1 MRHFDFS
8 SSFDTLDLPR
18 DVTEILRA
26 TAHNKRLFN
35 EIQIHDDERYTTG
48 SLRYDS
54 ENRPRAKFSDLESFP
69 ERLQTDRI
77 ENIFRFFDF
86 DRQASRFQL
95 ESWQTITDQL
105 DHVRDSTENT
115 DRATVVS
122 APTGFGKTPAF
133 LGPAF
138 HNSVLQD
145 GDRTIIVYPS
155 RALLKDQLGRI
166 LKTVHKINNDPDFEN
181 ENNLSVGA
189 WMGRQPYSKDDLVTD
204 GRSFVDP
211 GSPAKVK
218 IASHWEDDLTT
229 FYIGRRPLPRN
240 DRGYEVFDE
249 VYRESDGNDGVRFT
263 ERELVLHR
271 NAIKEDDSDDP
282 RPDILLTTLESLEIL
297 ATKPHYDIVLNAEY
311 FIFDEI
317 HQYQGLRGSH
327 TAQIIRNIRQIRD
340 ANAVFLGASATVDN
354 PSSFAESLF
363 GFSSRAVK
371 EYDEFA
377 ADPNTVEVLEPHGTD
392 IDDSNSDALHYY
404 FMLTGQNQQ
413 PGVASQYLQHAMMVG
428 RSLLQPNHTQQN
440 NPEAVD
446 DEMSLLSLT
455 DHPGER
461 RKLLSFI
468 QSKSQINRLKHQ
480 FENADKTRE
489 LWRYHDLGQP
499 GDWRTLANRTGH
511 EFLDTTHELDNP
523 IAVYSGSEADVDDI
537 DDADIIHGTSFLEV
551 GIDIE
556 NLHFVSQYR
565 PPENITTFKQRA
577 GRAAREK
584 DGSGHVFIH
593 LSEFAGDSNF
603 HYRADRF
610 IQNNITTPIWA
621 ENAVIS
627 WMHDRF
633 REYYHTLAEFRNAS
647 WYEGSWSADR
657 NAPELINAYFTQE
670 LGWTAFT
677 ELLLHPGSQLDE
689 IYGIRIS
696 DRNLLQNGEDLDTI
710 RERINEKIQS
720 IRDEYT
726 DIQSLVDEDT
736 GDLLLDQD
744 AITQFILELSEAG
757 IELHEDFTDSITE
770 DRFDEARTKLESITD
785 APNPG
790 DRVDEFLNA
799 LNNIKV
805 SIESQRISLGPEA
818 FPSDRLNQLDNAITV
833 IQEAIEGGGLENKA
847 RERRALYYLNQAL
860 DGIKEYRKP
869 WVANHGQLS
878 AIKGLFRTAYYYNRS
893 LKTLHDTQ
901 EFQLHQPPSD
911 WEAKEAAESG
921 LPDEYEQIWYVP
933 PNYFNDAG
941 RYYTLEEPEFNEAD
955 DYKLDEKPVTSMLS
969 QFIPFKVEHKPDV
982 GECQVFQ
989 PRVTREDGQ
998 PKFDFSGIPGE
1009 DPTEDIRV
1017 PDRIRLDGVRDES
1030 GELAQGVFE
1039 FDTYN
1044 YEIQPASDGPTPAS
1058 SSGGS
1063 TVPVK
1068 LFAEANIQ
1076 SDVTATGDID
1086 FESGNLLL
1094 HPADAKVWLESILLQ
1109 IRRQIQLNDGDE
1121 NEYVPVG
1128 NSETHLIEASSP
1140 KLGYQLHTR
1149 ALTWDVSTLM
1159 STYESS
1165 DGLDIDAL
1173 GAGRR
1178 VPGEGEVQAAMY
1190 KHFDRIDPRES
1201 MYTTAAHLLTLL
1213 TADVTGVDPNLL
1225 LYGYDTDRQEIY
1237 VFEQTE
1243 GGQGIVDLFC
1253 EHQERRPDLV
1263 LNSLYRLLHN
1273 PQILTERL
1281 WAHTPTVDRL
1291 YDEVE
1296 IQAFTRSGGD
1306 RAGAVDDIESIVADV
1321 LELSYPDSLSR
1332 VTEEVAATIDRIAS
1346 LSTDDVSIDKLFQL
1360 KHELAASLVHD
1371 PQADG
1376 TAVQTD
1382 EIPADVHTEFEDI
1395 IMALGE
1401 ESVQALLLPQD
1412 IDSCQVNLQLDR
1424 SISAVPQDEALSY
1437 CMLEQLEDYLVDAIP
1452 KSQNR
1457 EAMMERGAYWAW
1469 LDASND
1475 EVFFVSW

>member
-35 EIQIHDDERYTTG
+35 ESQIHDDERYTTG
-48 SLRYDS
+48 SLRYDN

-69 ERLQTDRI
+69 ERLQTDRV
-77 ENIFRFFDF
+77 EDIFRFFDF

-105 DHVRDSTENT
+105 EHIRDATETT
-115 DRATVVS
+115 DRAAVVS

-138 HNSVLQD
+138 HNAVLQN

-166 LKTVHKINNDPDFEN
+166 LKTVHKVNNDPDFEN
-181 ENNLSVGA
+181 DLSVGA

-204 GRSFVDP
+204 GRSFVEP
-211 GSPAKVK
+211 GSPAKLKV
-218 IASHWEDDLTT
+218 ASHWSDNQTT
-229 FYIGRRPLPRN
+229 FYIARRSLPRV
-240 DRGYEVFDE
+240 DPGYEVFDE
-249 VYRESDGNDGVRFT
+249 VYRRTDGTDGIRFT
-263 ERELVLHR
+263 EDELVLHR
-271 NAIKEDDSDDP
+271 NAIKEDDSNDP

-297 ATKPHYDIVLNAEY
+297 AAKPHYDIVLNAEY

-327 TAQIIRNIRQIRD
+327 AAQIIRNIRQIRD
-340 ANAVFLGASATVDN
+340 DNAVFLGASATVDT

-363 GFSSRAVK
+363 GFSSRAIE
-371 EYDEFA
+371 EYDEFEA
-377 ADPNTVEVLEPHGTD
+377 GPNTVELLEPYESD
-392 IDDSNSDALHYY
+392 IDDSSSDALHYY

-413 PGVASQYLQHAMMVG
+413 PGVASQYLQHAMMIG
-428 RSLLQPNHTQQN
+428 RSLLQPDPTSQN
-440 NPEAVD
+440 DSEAND

-455 DHPGER
+455 DGSDAR
-461 RKLLSFI
+461 RKLLAFI

-499 GDWRTLANRTGH
+499 GDWRTLADRTDH
-511 EFLDTTHELDNP
+511 EFLDTTDELDNP

-610 IQNNITTPIWA
+610 IQNNVTTPIWA

-633 REYYHTLAEFRNAS
+633 HEYYHTLAEFRNES
-647 WYEGSWSADR
+647 WYHGSWSDDS
-657 NAPELINAYFTQE
+657 NAPELIKAYFTQE

-677 ELLLHPGSQLDE
+677 KFLLYPNSQFDE
-689 IYGIRIS
+689 IYDIRTS
-696 DRNLLQNGEDLDTI
+696 GQNLLQSGENLDTI
-710 RERINEKIQS
+710 REKIEEKIRS
-720 IRDEYT
+720 IRDEYS
-726 DIQSLVDEDT
+726 DIQSVVDEDT

-744 AITQFILELSEAG
+744 AVTQFILEMSEAG
-757 IELHEDFTDSITE
+757 IALHDDFTNTITDDS
-770 DRFDEARTKLESITD
+770 FDEARATLESVTD

-790 DRVDEFLNA
+790 DRVDEFLSA
-799 LNNIKV
+799 LNKIKV
-805 SIESQRISLGPEA
+805 SIESKRISLGPEA
-818 FPSDRLNQLDNAITV
+818 FPSDRLDRLDRAITV
-833 IQEAIEGGGLENKA
+833 IQEAIGGGALERKA
-847 RERRALYYLNQAL
+847 RERRALYYLDQAL
-860 DGIKEYRKP
+860 DGIEEYREP

-878 AIKGLFRTAYYYNRS
+878 AIKGLFRAAYYYNRS
-893 LKTLHDTQ
+893 LKTLRNTQ
-901 EFQLHQPPSD
+901 EFQLHQPPSE
-911 WEAKEAAESG
+911 WEAGEAAESA
-921 LPDEYEQIWYVP
+921 LPDEYVQIWYVP

-941 RYYTLEEPEFNEAD
+941 RYYTLEQPEFGDGD

-989 PRVTREDGQ
+989 PRVTTEDGQ
-998 PKFDFSGIPGE
+998 PKFDFSSIPGE
-1009 DPTEDIRV
+1009 DPTEDLRV

-1039 FDTYN
+1039 FDMDN
-1044 YEIQPASDGPTPAS
+1044 YKIKPAADGPTPAS

-1063 TVPVK
+1063 TRPVK
-1068 LFAEANIQ
+1068 LFAEATIQ
-1076 SDVTATGDID
+1076 SEVTATGDID
-1086 FESGNLLL
+1086 FESGNLQLCA
-1094 HPADAKVWLESILLQ
+1094 ADAKVWLEDILLQ
-1109 IRRQIQLNDGDE
+1109 ITEQVPLDDGDE
-1121 NEYVPVG
+1121 NEYVRVG
-1128 NSETHLIEASSP
+1128 DPEPHRIEASTP
-1140 KLGYQLHTR
+1140 KLGYQLNTR
-1149 ALTWDVSTLM
+1149 TLTWDVSDFM
-1159 STYESS
+1159 AEYESGG
-1165 DGLDIDAL
+1165 GLDVDAL
-1173 GAGRR
+1173 GSGRR
-1178 VPGEGEVQAAMY
+1178 VPGDSEVRAAMY
-1190 KHFDRIDPRES
+1190 KRFDQVDPRET

-1213 TADVTGVDPNLL
+1213 VADVTGVDPNLL
-1225 LYGYDTDRQEIY
+1225 LYGYDTDMQEIY

-1253 EHQERRPDLV
+1253 EHQEQRPDLV

-1281 WAHTPTVDRL
+1281 WAHMPTVDRL

-1296 IQAFTRSGGD
+1296 IEEFTRTGGD
-1306 RAGAVDDIESIVADV
+1306 RAVAVEQIESIVTDV
-1321 LELSYPDSLSR
+1321 FGFSYPDSLSR
-1332 VTEEVAATIDRIAS
+1332 VTEEVAASIDRMAS
-1346 LSTDDVSIDKLFQL
+1346 LTTDEVSMEQLFHL
-1360 KHELAASLVHD
+1360 KHELAAALVHNS
-1371 PQADG
+1371 QADN
-1376 TAVQTD
+1376 TTVRTD
-1382 EIPADVHTEFEDI
+1382 EIPADVHTEFEDTI
-1395 IMALGE
+1395 ETLGE
-1401 ESVQALLLPQD
+1401 ESIRSLLLPKD

-1424 SISAVPQDEALSY
+1424 SISDVPQDEALSY
-1437 CMLEQLEDYLVDAIP
+1437 CILEQLEDYLVDAIP
-1452 KSQNR
+1452 KSENR
-1457 EAMMERGAYWAW
+1457 EAMIERGAYWAW
-1469 LDASND
+1469 LDASNE